1 MADLKGAF
9 YGRGSAPTLFIIFW
23 VKVERQKNALGR
35 LKFNRHQ
42 SESLRIFKKLLASAA
57 ADFK

>member
-9 YGRGSAPTLFIIFW
+9 YERGSAPTLFIVFW

-35 LKFNRHQ
+35 V
-42 SESLRIFKKLLASAA
+42 EI
-57 ADFK
+57 

>member
-9 YGRGSAPTLFIIFW
+9 YERGSAPTLFIIFW

-35 LKFNRHQ
+35 V
-42 SESLRIFKKLLASAA
+42 EM
-57 ADFK
+57 